1 MASPPLAVGRTS
13 PAVFHHDE
21 RTARF
26 DRCDSAGHHRPVA
39 PALSRGMVSAMATEK
54 EILTHQRSRGDG
66 LEPAEGLLPGD
77 GPHQAR
83 PRQVLPWRSPT
94 GRCAAPAAGRWRS
107 SGSSMARPASRSSRS
122 GRPENVP
129 EFIRTATLTF
139 PSGRTADEIVID
151 DAAGLAWVV
160 NLGCIDLNPH
170 PVRAE
175 DLDHP
180 DELRV
185 DLDPVPGVR
194 VAADPRGGARRARV
208 ARGGRAGRLA
218 QDVGLARDPHQRP
231 DRAALDV
238 PGGPPGGARAGPR
251 RRAPRARPRHLEVVE
266 GGAPRRL
273 PRLQPERQGPDGRL
287 APTPSG
293 RCPTRASRRR

>member
-1 MASPPLAVGRTS
+1 
-13 PAVFHHDE
+13 
-21 RTARF
+21 
-26 DRCDSAGHHRPVA
+26 
-39 PALSRGMVSAMATEK
+39 MATEK
-54 EILTHQRSRGDG
+54 EILTINGREVTVSNPRKVYFPETGHTKLD
-66 LEPAEGLLPGD
+66 LVKYYLAVAEGALRGAGGRPMALKRFVD
-77 GPHQAR
+77 G
-83 PRQVLPWRSPT
+83 
-94 GRCAAPAAGRWRS
+94 AAGQPFFQKR
-107 SGSSMARPASRSSRS
+107 A
-122 GRPENVP
+122 PENVP

-194 VAADPRGGARRARV
+194 VVADPRGRAGRARV

-218 QDVGLARDPHQRP
+218 EDLGLARDPHQRP

-238 PGGPPGGARAGPR
+238 PGGPPGGARARPR
-251 RRAPRARPRHLEVVE
+251 RGAARPGPRHLEVVE

-273 PRLQPERQGPDGRL
+273 PRLQPERQGPDGGVRL
-287 APTPSG
+287 LRPAAARRARLDAADLG
-293 RCPTRASRRR
+293 RGADRRGRGVHDRHGPGPVRRRSATRAPGSTTRSARSRRSWS